1 MGSVINY
8 YKCPQCGGI
17 VYNDWYYTA
26 GEEYENC
33 SRCGRWAEIR
43 HPENDEERKLVD
55 KSGLLH
61 RSGMG
66 YGRCSIM
73 SVNGVG
79 RSFSLSEPYSEEIE
93 KWYMDAMKDEN
104 VDSEGSY
111 LTRWDE
117 EIEQLIVVH
126 GKDPGL
132 YDDYET
138 EVDEECSSAEDTAS

>member
-1 MGSVINY
+1 
-8 YKCPQCGGI
+8 
-17 VYNDWYYTA
+17 
-26 GEEYENC
+26 
-33 SRCGRWAEIR
+33 
-43 HPENDEERKLVD
+43 
-55 KSGLLH
+55 
-61 RSGMG
+61 
-66 YGRCSIM
+66 M

-117 EIEQLIVVH
+117 ETEQLIVVH